1 MAAELHRPLQFSLA
15 IAKVHRLHNYYNHP
29 LTPVSLPP
37 PSGLP
42 PLSHLSPS
50 SLRPPSSLH
59 RCRLQ
64 SPPPPL
70 HRPTGRPEASNL
82 ATPASP
88 LMDSAGRSGSIQATT
103 TTREGGGERI
113 RRWWDSGGWICRL
126 GPRKRR
132 GQGAEGSGSATGQPR
147 PPLGTQIHPHSLAN
161 LHVPSPCALWCDVNF
176 FVLDVWCGLCRIC
189 AMWYGFVGFLCSVIM
204 TKPFFV
210 DFALVYVDLG
220 FENVDLEMRGRRMQA
235 FSFLFFK
242 TYLCWRRE
250 SSCMWVFSMFC
261 PKIYYCWWST

>member
-15 IAKVHRLHNYYNHP
+15 VAKVHRLHNYYNHP
-29 LTPVSLPP
+29 PTPVSLPP

-82 ATPASP
+82 ATSASP

-113 RRWWDSGGWICRL
+113 RRWWDSGGWIY
-126 GPRKRR
+126 RR
-132 GQGAEGSGSATGQPR
+132 RASEEARARGGGE
-147 PPLGTQIHPHSLAN
+147 
-161 LHVPSPCALWCDVNF
+161 
-176 FVLDVWCGLCRIC
+176 RIC
-189 AMWYGFVGFLCSVIM
+189 HRPATPSLRNTNPSSLPRQPPRALPLCSM
-204 TKPFFV
+204 MWCEFFCARCV
-210 DFALVYVDLG
+210 VWTL
-220 FENVDLEMRGRRMQA
+220 
-235 FSFLFFK
+235 
-242 TYLCWRRE
+242 
-250 SSCMWVFSMFC
+250 
-261 PKIYYCWWST
+261 